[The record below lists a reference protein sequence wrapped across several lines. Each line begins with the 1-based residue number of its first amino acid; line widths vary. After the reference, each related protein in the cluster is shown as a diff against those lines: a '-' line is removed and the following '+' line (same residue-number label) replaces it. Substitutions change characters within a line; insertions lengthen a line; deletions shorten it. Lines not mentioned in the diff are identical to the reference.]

1 MDDETQ
7 LWTGIALLVVGAIVL
22 FSPQVLELRYTLVL
36 LAVSVLIL
44 AGGALLVGLSRRGR
58 AV

>member
-7 LWTGIALLVVGAIVL
+7 LWVGIALLVVGGIVL
-22 FSPQVLELRYTLVL
+22 FSPQVLELRYTMVL
-36 LAVSVLIL
+36 LAVSVLVL

>member
-7 LWTGIALLVVGAIVL
+7 LWGGIALLVVGAIVL

-36 LAVSVLIL
+36 LAVSVLVL
-44 AGGALLVGLSRRGR
+44 AGGAVLVGLSRRGR